1 MRRCASDA
9 QKLEQLRRL
18 IREIEYLKYTLN
30 STLYWD
36 KMTYMPEKGL
46 TYRSEVMS
54 FLASQLYERFRSPEL
69 RSLVDHFSRQ
79 KDAPPQV
86 SAMVRRVESNYIY
99 INKIPQ
105 AEYQAYIA
113 LIAKAEQVWEQA
125 REAND
130 FQRFAPYLERI
141 VDTFRAF
148 AGYWGYE
155 AEPYDALM
163 SFYEP
168 GTTVQQ
174 MDRLADELKHFVID
188 LFQTL
193 QARGMPCGE
202 PAEGRFRLPL
212 EEQRAL
218 SQYVLET
225 IGFDFASGRLDE
237 GSHPTTL
244 AASPGDVRVITSY
257 QAEDFR
263 SGLFNTLHEGGMGLY
278 EQDIDPAL
286 LGMLLGEVASFAT
299 ELAEARLYENIIGRS
314 AGFWEYLF
322 PRMQQLCPS
331 LAVDERE
338 TLFQSVNQVRPT
350 LIRNNADEL
359 TYILHILIRY
369 EVEKDLIRG
378 TLSVAELPQ
387 VWRQKYTDYLGIT
400 PRNDREGVLQD
411 IQWAAGYMGYF
422 PGYLTSNL
430 MAAQFAAALERELG
444 PLRHL
449 LAAGRFREI
458 HQWLGTRVH
467 RFGAIYPPGEL
478 VKRATGEPLR
488 STYFINYLRE
498 KYTEVY
504 QLKKQ

>member
-54 FLASQLYERFRSPEL
+54 FLGAQLYERFRSPEL

-163 SFYEP
+163 SFYETLCDRP
-168 GTTVQQ
+168 VSDTAGPWNAMWGTGGRAVS
-174 MDRLADELKHFVID
+174 
-188 LFQTL
+188 
-193 QARGMPCGE
+193 P
-202 PAEGRFRLPL
+202 PA
-212 EEQRAL
+212 
-218 SQYVLET
+218 
-225 IGFDFASGRLDE
+225 
-237 GSHPTTL
+237 
-244 AASPGDVRVITSY
+244 
-257 QAEDFR
+257 
-263 SGLFNTLHEGGMGLY
+263 GGT
-278 EQDIDPAL
+278 A
-286 LGMLLGEVASFAT
+286 
-299 ELAEARLYENIIGRS
+299 
-314 AGFWEYLF
+314 
-322 PRMQQLCPS
+322 
-331 LAVDERE
+331 
-338 TLFQSVNQVRPT
+338 
-350 LIRNNADEL
+350 
-359 TYILHILIRY
+359 
-369 EVEKDLIRG
+369 
-378 TLSVAELPQ
+378 
-387 VWRQKYTDYLGIT
+387 
-400 PRNDREGVLQD
+400 
-411 IQWAAGYMGYF
+411 
-422 PGYLTSNL
+422 
-430 MAAQFAAALERELG
+430 G
-444 PLRHL
+444 PL
-449 LAAGRFREI
+449 
-458 HQWLGTRVH
+458 
-467 RFGAIYPPGEL
+467 AICIGDN
-478 VKRATGEPLR
+478 R
-488 STYFINYLRE
+488 I
-498 KYTEVY
+498 
-504 QLKKQ
+504 

>member
-54 FLASQLYERFRSPEL
+54 FLGAQLYERFRSPEL

-263 SGLFNTLHEGGMGLY
+263 SGLFNTLHEGGMGL
-278 EQDIDPAL
+278 
-286 LGMLLGEVASFAT
+286 MN
-299 ELAEARLYENIIGRS
+299 R
-314 AGFWEYLF
+314 
-322 PRMQQLCPS
+322 
-331 LAVDERE
+331 
-338 TLFQSVNQVRPT
+338 
-350 LIRNNADEL
+350 
-359 TYILHILIRY
+359 ILIRLCWGCFWAKWHPLPPSWRRPVFTRTSLAGAPDSGSICSQ
-369 EVEKDLIRG
+369 ECSSSAPHWLWASGRRSFSRSIR
-378 TLSVAELPQ
+378 SV
-387 VWRQKYTDYLGIT
+387 
-400 PRNDREGVLQD
+400 PR
-411 IQWAAGYMGYF
+411 
-422 PGYLTSNL
+422 
-430 MAAQFAAALERELG
+430 
-444 PLRHL
+444 
-449 LAAGRFREI
+449 
-458 HQWLGTRVH
+458 
-467 RFGAIYPPGEL
+467 
-478 VKRATGEPLR
+478 
-488 STYFINYLRE
+488 
-498 KYTEVY
+498 
-504 QLKKQ
+504 

>member
-54 FLASQLYERFRSPEL
+54 FLGAQLYERFRSPEL

-237 GSHPTTL
+237 GPHPTTL

-359 TYILHILIRY
+359 TYILHILIRRR
-369 EVEKDLIRG
+369 I
-378 TLSVAELPQ
+378 
-387 VWRQKYTDYLGIT
+387 
-400 PRNDREGVLQD
+400 
-411 IQWAAGYMGYF
+411 
-422 PGYLTSNL
+422 
-430 MAAQFAAALERELG
+430 
-444 PLRHL
+444 
-449 LAAGRFREI
+449 
-458 HQWLGTRVH
+458 
-467 RFGAIYPPGEL
+467 
-478 VKRATGEPLR
+478 
-488 STYFINYLRE
+488 
-498 KYTEVY
+498 
-504 QLKKQ
+504 